1 MSFLAELQ
9 NYRDFDFTAFFA
21 RGQDR
26 DIDACLRKDRLTAM
40 DFLALLSPKAET
52 HLEAIA
58 QKAHRATLQ
67 HFGKT
72 VLLFTPIYLANYCT
86 NQCVYCGFNITNQ
99 LDRKKMSME
108 ELEVEARI
116 IAETGLKHIIIL
128 TGDSREHSPVSYISE
143 CVKVLKKYFSSI
155 MIEVYSLTEEE
166 YRELVN
172 AGIDGVTMFQEVYDA
187 QIYSELHLA
196 GPKRNYLFRLEAPE
210 RAGAAGC
217 RSLNVGALL
226 GLNDWRKEA
235 FFTGLHAAYLQQKFP
250 DAEISISTPRMRPHL
265 GSFPPKVIV
274 NDSNIVQYTTA
285 LRLFMPRCGITL
297 SSRETPT
304 MRDHLIKLGVT
315 KLSAG
320 ACTAVGGR
328 SHPEETGQFDISDDR
343 SVAEMAAMLYKQG
356 YQPVFKD
363 WQLLV

>member
-1 MSFLAELQ
+1 MSFLAEVQ
-9 NYRDFDFTAFFA
+9 KYQDFDFNLFFS
-21 RGQDR
+21 RLHDR
-26 DIDACLRKDRLTAM
+26 DIEASLNKDRMTATDYLT
-40 DFLALLSPKAET
+40 LLSPKAEK
-52 HLEAIA
+52 HLEALA
-58 QKAHRATLQ
+58 QKAHRITLQ
-67 HFGKT
+67 NFGKT

-86 NQCVYCGFNITNQ
+86 NNCVYCGFNITND
-99 LDRKKMSME
+99 LDRKKLSPE
-108 ELEVEARI
+108 ELEIEARI

-128 TGDSREHSPVSYISE
+128 TGDSREHTPVSYICD
-143 CVKVLKKYFSSI
+143 CVKVLKKHFSSI
-155 MIEVYSLTEEE
+155 MIEVYSLTENE
-166 YRELVN
+166 YKELVN

-187 QIYSELHLA
+187 EIYAELHLA

-210 RAGAAGC
+210 RAGLAGC
-217 RSLNVGALL
+217 RTLNVGALL

-235 FFTGLHAAYLQQKFP
+235 FLTGLHAAYLQQKFP

-265 GSFPPKVIV
+265 GGFPPKVIV

-285 LRLFMPRCGITL
+285 FRLFLPRGGITL
-297 SSRETPT
+297 SSRETPK

-328 SHPEETGQFDISDDR
+328 SHPEETGQFDISDERD
-343 SVAEMAAMLYKQG
+343 VPEMAAMLYKQG

-363 WQLLV
+363 WQLLD